1 MKINAQIKAITS
13 LMEFLSNVA
22 LIIHVVFTKSTTF
35 STMIH
40 GMTLYCVVL
49 PNVSLLSSSE
59 NKIRLIEQGW
69 MKTIMESLRIPNY
82 FVGGRNNVKNIKLGQ
97 VSDLEPND
105 SVQRID
111 MKKLKDNKVVIIRVD
126 KNEEQNNSE
135 QLEFLSILQN
145 PSSDPK

>member
-35 STMIH
+35 TTMIH

-49 PNVSLLSSSE
+49 PNVSLLSSNK

-69 MKTIMESLRIPNY
+69 MKTMMESLRIPNQ
-82 FVGGRNNVKNIKLGQ
+82 FVGGRNDVKNIELIQ
-97 VSDLEPND
+97 VSDLEPTD

-111 MKKLKDNKVVIIRVD
+111 IKKLEDNKIVIVRVNNN
-126 KNEEQNNSE
+126 KNQNTSE
-135 QLEFLSILQN
+135 QLEFISILQN
-145 PSSDPK
+145 P